1 VTLRTA
7 LIPTLLRTMN
17 TNVSTVLETMF
28 GMLLHRLVNLAIFT
42 LKDVISV
49 ERMLMEMLNAWFVK
63 TQSEILTTS
72 LISQLKT
79 D

>member
-1 VTLRTA
+1 
-7 LIPTLLRTMN
+7 MN

-28 GMLLHRLVNLAIFT
+28 GMQLHRLVNLAIFT
-42 LKDVISV
+42 LKDVISA
-49 ERMLMEMLNAWFVK
+49 ERMLMVMLNAWFVK

>member
-1 VTLRTA
+1 
-7 LIPTLLRTMN
+7 MN

-42 LKDVISV
+42 LKDAISA
-49 ERMLMEMLNAWFVK
+49 ERTLMEMLNAWFVK

-72 LISQLKT
+72 LISQLKME
-79 D
+79 

>member
-1 VTLRTA
+1 
-7 LIPTLLRTMN
+7 MN

-28 GMLLHRLVNLAIFT
+28 GMLLHRLVSLAIFT

>member
-1 VTLRTA
+1 
-7 LIPTLLRTMN
+7 MN

-28 GMLLHRLVNLAIFT
+28 GMLLHRLVSLAIFT

-72 LISQLKT
+72 LISQLKME
-79 D
+79 